1 MYMDKYKQ
9 IFEYNKKWAEEK
21 LLGEKDFFANLYKE
35 QTPDFL
41 YIGCSDSR
49 VPANVITGLDIGDLF
64 VHRNIANVI
73 SNSDM
78 NAMSVIQFAVEVLKV
93 KHIVVCGHYGCGGVK
108 ASMTNISYGLLDNW
122 LRNIRD
128 VYRLHE
134 SELKNI
140 KDEEKRYDRLVELN
154 VIEQCTNVI
163 KTAYLQKS
171 YLKNKYPV
179 VHGWVYDMKSGYLKD
194 LKIDFENILN
204 KVRELYNLGN

>member
-1 MYMDKYKQ
+1 MDKYKQ
-9 IFEYNKKWAEEK
+9 IFEYNKNWAEEK
-21 LLGEKDFFANLYKE
+21 LLGEKDFFTNLYKE

-64 VHRNIANVI
+64 VHRNIANI
-73 SNSDM
+73 IPNSDM
-78 NAMSVIQFAVEVLKV
+78 NAMSVIQFAIEVLEV

-108 ASMTNISYGLLDNW
+108 ASMTNVSYGLLDNW

-134 SELKNI
+134 AELKNI
-140 KDEEKRYDRLVELN
+140 EDENKRYDRLVELN

-179 VHGWVYDMKSGYLKD
+179 VHGWVYDMKSGRLKD
-194 LKIDFENILN
+194 LNIDFTNILN